1 MTSVAPLHAQRGA
14 ALIVGLIM
22 LLLIT
27 VMVTS
32 AFTMSTTNLQSV
44 GNMQFRDDA
53 VAAAN
58 KATEQVLSSPFTNA
72 PAAQTI
78 NVDLNN
84 DGTTDYQVDFD
95 APTCVGDREI
105 VIAGGAPSSVTL
117 PASFALPGSTFYQTV
132 WDLSANVTD
141 PVSGARVRVRQ
152 GIRVPPLTLAQ
163 YNAACP

>member
-1 MTSVAPLHAQRGA
+1 MRSVTPLHAQRGA

-53 VAAAN
+53 IAAAN
-58 KATEQVLSSPFTNA
+58 KATEQVLSSPFTTA
-72 PAAQTI
+72 LVAQTI

-84 DGTTDYQVDFD
+84 DGTTDYEVDFD

-105 VIAGGAPSSVTL
+105 VIAGAAPSSVTL
-117 PASFALPGSTFYQTV
+117 PSLSLPGSTFYQTV
-132 WDLSANVTD
+132 WDLSASVTD
-141 PVSGARVRVRQ
+141 PVSGAKVRVRQ
-152 GIRVPPLTLAQ
+152 GVRVPPLTLAQ

>member
-1 MTSVAPLHAQRGA
+1 MKSVAPLRAQRGS

-22 LLLIT
+22 LVLIT

-44 GNMQFRDDA
+44 GNMQFRDEA
-53 VAAAN
+53 IAAAN
-58 KATEQVLSSPFTNA
+58 KATEQVLSSPFFTA

-84 DGTTDYQVDFD
+84 DGTTDYEVEFD
-95 APTCVGDREI
+95 APTCVGDTPI
-105 VIAGGAPSSVTL
+105 VIAGSAPSSVTL
-117 PASFALPGSTFYQTV
+117 PPSFGLPANTFHQTV
-132 WDLSANVTD
+132 WDLNARVID
-141 PVSGARVRVRQ
+141 PVSGASVRVRQ
-152 GIRVPPLTLAQ
+152 GVRAPPLTQAQ

>member
-1 MTSVAPLHAQRGA
+1 MRSVAPLHAQRGA
-14 ALIVGLIM
+14 TLIVGLIM
-22 LLLIT
+22 LVLLT

-53 VAAAN
+53 IAAAN
-58 KATEQVLSSPFTNA
+58 KATEQVLSSPFIST

-95 APTCVGDREI
+95 APACVGDHEI
-105 VIAGGAPSSVTL
+105 SISGAAPSSVTL
-117 PASFALPGSTFYQTV
+117 GSAFTVAGSTFYQTV
-132 WDLSANVTD
+132 WDLSARVTD
-141 PVSGARVRVRQ
+141 PVSGAAVHVRQ
-152 GIRVPPLTLAQ
+152 GVRVLLTQAQ

>member
-1 MTSVAPLHAQRGA
+1 MRLVPLLHAQRGA

-44 GNMQFRDDA
+44 GNMQFRDA
-53 VAAAN
+53 AIAAAN
-58 KATEQVLSSPFTNA
+58 KATEQVLSSPFTTA

-78 NVDLNN
+78 DVDLNN
-84 DGTTDYQVDFD
+84 DGTTDYHVHFD
-95 APTCVGDREI
+95 APACVGDREI
-105 VIAGGAPSSVTL
+105 VIAGAAPSSVTL
-117 PASFALPGSTFYQTV
+117 PSLSLPGSTFYQTV
-132 WDLSANVTD
+132 WDLSASVTD

-163 YNAACP
+163 YNAVCP

>member
-1 MTSVAPLHAQRGA
+1 MRSVAPLHAQRGA
-14 ALIVGLIM
+14 TLIVGLIM
-22 LLLIT
+22 LVLIT

-53 VAAAN
+53 IAAAN
-58 KATEQVLSSPFTNA
+58 KATEQVLSSPFTSA

-78 NVDLNN
+78 DVDLNN

-95 APTCVGDREI
+95 APACVGDHQ
-105 VIAGGAPSSVTL
+105 IAISGAAPSSVTL
-117 PASFALPGSTFYQTV
+117 GSSFTIAGSTFYQTI
-132 WDLSANVTD
+132 WDLSAHVTD
-141 PVSGARVRVRQ
+141 PVSGAAVHVRQ
-152 GIRVPPLTLAQ
+152 GVRVLLTQAQ